1 MEGVDTP
8 KPFLQLGTQ
17 LTQPVFLDEKQALD
31 HVALTA
37 GSGIS
42 PISNMSSWSRE
53 AISRGQGLIFLSTTI
68 DGNRLVGQDILGCA
82 KHCGREKDVST
93 FYLTD
98 AGKMTDTERELVAG
112 DISLAITQN
121 KIVLLASPQWERVEN
136 PVKEGQAAMDILFRV
151 QEKIPR
157 QETPLLTILD
167 EYQRLQFYPW
177 AHDKFS
183 KKATELGMACIFF
196 LRKGLQANRDVC
208 ESVLENSAT
217 KILGSSDN
225 SYFNAL
231 GALWISRGPKSPA
244 LGHMDTATLDKYLNK
259 QGYGGGVIM
268 REGQPS
274 TAIQVF
280 ETTPS
285 TDLRASFEEVER
297 HLRCA
302 QHERSGLPSRA
313 QSHELNESTA
323 DTSKHLRATR
333 RI

>member
-1 MEGVDTP
+1 MEGVNTP
-8 KPFLQLGTQ
+8 KPFLQLGNHPTR
-17 LTQPVFLDEKQALD
+17 PVSLDEQQALG

-53 AISRGQGLIFLSTTI
+53 AITQGQGLVFLSTTI
-68 DGNRLVGQDILGCA
+68 DGNRLLGQDLLGCA
-82 KHCGREKDVST
+82 QHCGREKDVST
-93 FYLTD
+93 FYLTE
-98 AGKMTDTERELVAG
+98 AGQMSDVERALVAG

-121 KIVLLASPQWERVEN
+121 KIVLLAAPQWERVEN
-136 PVKEGQAAMDILFRV
+136 PVKEGQAVMDILFRV

-208 ESVLENSAT
+208 ESVLENSGT
-217 KILGSSDN
+217 NILGSSDN

-231 GALWISRGPKSPA
+231 GALWISRGPKSPE

-259 QGYGGGVIM
+259 QGYGEGVLM

-280 ETTPS
+280 ETIPP
-285 TDLRASFEEVER
+285 TDLRASFEEAER
-297 HLRCA
+297 HLRGA
-302 QHERSGLPSRA
+302 QHERAGLPSRA
-313 QSHELNESTA
+313 QSHELNESTV
-323 DTSKHLRATR
+323 DSSKHPRTTR